1 MARLLLSSNPD
12 RTRVLL
18 GELPPLLCDIL
29 IDAIAAQPDLEVVV
43 RGSADSVGAALE
55 SGAIDV
61 TILCDC
67 PSTPQIAGAPPRPV
81 TRCAR
86 QLVVVSYTDR
96 DGGTFS
102 FRRLRVCG
110 LSQAAL
116 VEAIRAARAGRSDDT
131 LAPAMLVPRATSWCA
146 ATIDPEHRTRA

>member
-18 GELPPLLCDIL
+18 GELPPLLCDIV

-55 SGAIDV
+55 SGEIDV
-61 TILCDC
+61 TILCDRS
-67 PSTPQIAGAPPRPV
+67 STSQIAGAAPGPL
-81 TRCAR
+81 TRCV
-86 QLVVVSYTDR
+86 QQLLVVGYTDR
-96 DGGTFS
+96 DGGAFS
-102 FRRLRVCG
+102 LRRLRVCD

-116 VEAIRAARAGRSDDT
+116 VEAIR
-131 LAPAMLVPRATSWCA
+131 VATV
-146 ATIDPEHRTRA
+146 EH